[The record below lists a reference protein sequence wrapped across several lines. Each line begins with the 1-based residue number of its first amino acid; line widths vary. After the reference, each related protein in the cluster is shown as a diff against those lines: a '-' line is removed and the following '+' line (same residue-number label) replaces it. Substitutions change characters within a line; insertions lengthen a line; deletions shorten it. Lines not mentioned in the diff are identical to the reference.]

1 MSSPTVVPPAA
12 PFHQWQNFYSQPNSY
27 GYNDTYTNHE
37 QLLVGVAGIS
47 GQTKQAAENDIARDI
62 LRSIDHNGMQAVRA
76 SDRNTA
82 ISTGIAAQTKQQAAN
97 DIARDLLR
105 SVDQNG
111 MTNMHSTE
119 RNAAILAANI
129 ERASGLNQSTTE
141 RVNSQL
147 ATAVERNGANNLHST
162 EHNAAILAA
171 NVERASALNASTTER
186 VNSQLATAVE
196 RNGSNN
202 MSTTER
208 VNNQL
213 ATAVERNGANGVYT
227 TQLTAAQIAT
237 AVERNGAQNF
247 SAIERSTGEARLTTV
262 VTDAASRQFA
272 NDSARDI
279 TKQVDHYGML
289 NMSTTKDAYNGLLGS
304 IERNSG
310 ENRIQT
316 LTSSGILGAAL
327 TDVRHSVL
335 NDVNRGNSALLE
347 GISNATNNII
357 KATNDAAWEQRNAA
371 NANFKNIGE
380 EQLRVKHD
388 LTKTVTDSYSS
399 LLLEQQKMGQ
409 FLASKTDNNFAINQ
423 LEMQK
428 VKEGLACQSSQ
439 YHASSQLEAQKISQF
454 LASKADGHF
463 AMTQLELQKVKE
475 GIAAQAA
482 QHFASNQLE
491 QQKIREHLSNQL
503 ADAKYEQLKS
513 QQFLADKLCEC
524 CCSIKEKVGTVK
536 EHADTID
543 RDRLRDNLSVS
554 RDQANMLKLN
564 EYNQLYW
571 NQHRGGRDGGW
582 GGNGAFGGR
591 NGYDGYGGYG
601 NVYNNFDDRRDD
613 RRRGDRG
620 DNHGGDHGDHH

>member
-1 MSSPTVVPPAA
+1 MSSSTVVPPAA

-27 GYNDTYTNHE
+27 GYNDSYTNHE
-37 QLLVGVAGIS
+37 QLLVGVS
-47 GQTKQAAENDIARDI
+47 
-62 LRSIDHNGMQAVRA
+62 
-76 SDRNTA
+76 
-82 ISTGIAAQTKQQAAN
+82 GIAAQTKQQAAN
-97 DIARDLLR
+97 DIARDILR

-129 ERASGLNQSTTE
+129 ERASALNQSTTERVNSELASAVERNGAFNASTTE

-147 ATAVERNGANNLHST
+147 ATAVERNGANVLLNT
-162 EHNAAILAA
+162 ERVNSQL
-171 NVERASALNASTTER
+171 ASAIDRNGSQNMSTTER

-196 RNGSNN
+196 RNGFNA
-202 MSTTER
+202 MATTER
-208 VNNQL
+208 VNSQL
-213 ATAVERNGANGVYT
+213 ATAIERNGAN
-227 TQLTAAQIAT
+227 
-237 AVERNGAQNF
+237 NN
-247 SAIERSTGEARLTTV
+247 SAIERTAGEARLTTV
-262 VTDAASRQFA
+262 VTDATSRQFA
-272 NDSARDI
+272 NDSARDV
-279 TKQVDHYGML
+279 TKAVD
-289 NMSTTKDAYNGLLGS
+289 SNGLLNLNATKDTFASLLSS
-304 IERNSG
+304 IERNAG
-310 ENRIQT
+310 ENRVQT
-316 LTSSGILGAAL
+316 LTSSGILGTAL

-335 NDVNRGNSALLE
+335 NDVNRGNNSILE
-347 GISNATNNII
+347 GMSNSTNNII
-357 KATNDAAWEQRNAA
+357 KATNDAAWEQRTAA
-371 NANFKNIGE
+371 NMNFKNVAE
-380 EQLRVKHD
+380 EQLRIKHD
-388 LTKTVTDSYSS
+388 VTRTVTDSYAS

-409 FLASKTDNNFAINQ
+409 YLASKTDDHFAVNQ

-428 VKEGLACQSSQ
+428 VKEGLACQASTH
-439 YHASSQLEAQKISQF
+439 HASSQLEAQKISQF

-463 AMTQLELQKVKE
+463 SMNQLELHKVKE
-475 GIAAQAA
+475 SIAAQAA

-524 CCSIKEKVGTVK
+524 CCSIKEKVGTVT
-536 EHADTID
+536 EHASNID

-571 NQHRGGRDGGW
+571 NQAGCGGGGYGGW
-582 GGNGAFGGR
+582 GGRGWGNR
-591 NGYDGYGGYG
+591 GYDAGYG

-620 DNHGGDHGDHH
+620 DRGDHGDHGDNHH

>member
-1 MSSPTVVPPAA
+1 MSSSTVVPPAA

-37 QLLVGVAGIS
+37 QLLVGVAGI
-47 GQTKQAAENDIARDI
+47 AEQ
-62 LRSIDHNGMQAVRA
+62 S
-76 SDRNTA
+76 
-82 ISTGIAAQTKQQAAN
+82 KQQAAN
-97 DIARDLLR
+97 DIARDLIR
-105 SVDQNG
+105 AVDGNG
-111 MTNMHSTE
+111 MQNMHSTE
-119 RNAAILAANI
+119 RNSAILAANV
-129 ERASGLNQSTTE
+129 ERASALNAATTE

-147 ATAVERNGANNLHST
+147 ATAVERNGANNM
-162 EHNAAILAA
+162 
-171 NVERASALNASTTER
+171 STTER
-186 VNSQLATAVE
+186 VNS
-196 RNGSNN
+196 
-202 MSTTER
+202 
-208 VNNQL
+208 QL

-227 TQLTAAQIAT
+227 TQLTAAQLAT
-237 AVERNGAQNF
+237 AVERNGANGTSTTERTNAQLAAAIERNGAQNF

-279 TKQVDHYGML
+279 TKAVEL
-289 NMSTTKDAYNGLLGS
+289 NGSLNLGATKDTYAGLLGS
-304 IERNSG
+304 IERNAG

-316 LTSSGILGAAL
+316 VTSSGILGAAL
-327 TDVRHSVL
+327 TDVRHSIL
-335 NDVNRGNSALLE
+335 SDVVRSGNELLAAGTQNFNAL
-347 GISNATNNII
+347 S
-357 KATNDAAWEQRNAA
+357 KAVTDAAWEQRSAA
-371 NANFKNIGE
+371 SAGFSHLGE
-380 EQLRVKHD
+380 ENLR
-388 LTKTVTDSYSS
+388 TKQDVTKSITDSYSS
-399 LLLEQQKMGQ
+399 MLLEQQKMGQ
-409 FLASKTDNNFAINQ
+409 YLASKEDNHFAINQ

-524 CCSIKEKVGTVK
+524 CCSIKEKVGSVK
-536 EHADTID
+536 EHADIID

-571 NQHRGGRDGGW
+571 NQNRGFGGRGGFEGGW
-582 GGNGAFGGR
+582 GGNGPFGGR

-601 NVYNNFDDRRDD
+601 NVYNNFDDRHDRSP
-613 RRRGDRG
+613 RRRGEHGG
-620 DNHGGDHGDHH
+620 DNHNGHGDHH

>member
-1 MSSPTVVPPAA
+1 MSSSTIVPPAA
-12 PFHQWQNFYSQPNSY
+12 PFHQWQNFYSQPNNY
-27 GYNDTYTNHE
+27 GYNDAYTNHE
-37 QLLVGVAGIS
+37 QLLVGVAGI
-47 GQTKQAAENDIARDI
+47 AEQ
-62 LRSIDHNGMQAVRA
+62 S
-76 SDRNTA
+76 
-82 ISTGIAAQTKQQAAN
+82 KQQAAN
-97 DIARDLLR
+97 DIARDLIR
-105 SVDQNG
+105 AVDGNG
-111 MTNMHSTE
+111 MQNMHSTE
-119 RNAAILAANI
+119 RNSAILAANV
-129 ERASGLNQSTTE
+129 ERASALNAATTERVNSQLATAVERNGANNMSTTE

-147 ATAVERNGANNLHST
+147 ATAVERNGANSVYTTQLT
-162 EHNAAILAA
+162 AA
-171 NVERASALNASTTER
+171 
-186 VNSQLATAVE
+186 
-196 RNGSNN
+196 
-202 MSTTER
+202 
-208 VNNQL
+208 QL
-213 ATAVERNGANGVYT
+213 ATAVERNGANGTST
-227 TQLTAAQIAT
+227 TERTNAQLAAAI
-237 AVERNGAQNF
+237 ERNGAQNF

-316 LTSSGILGAAL
+316 LTSSGILGSAL

-347 GISNATNNII
+347 SMSNSTNNII
-357 KATNDAAWEQRNAA
+357 KATTDSAWEQRNAA
-371 NANFKNIGE
+371 HMSFKNIGE
-380 EQLRVKHD
+380 EQLRIKHD
-388 LTKTVTDSYSS
+388 LTKTVNDSYSS
-399 LLLEQQKMGQ
+399 LMLEQQKLGQ
-409 FLASKTDNNFAINQ
+409 YLASKEDNHFAINQ

-524 CCSIKEKVGTVK
+524 CCSIKEKVGAVK
-536 EHADTID
+536 EHADIID

-571 NQHRGGRDGGW
+571 GQGGGGFGGW
-582 GGNGAFGGR
+582 GGRGWGNR
-591 NGYDGYGGYG
+591 GYDAGYG

-620 DNHGGDHGDHH
+620 DRGDHGDHGDNHH